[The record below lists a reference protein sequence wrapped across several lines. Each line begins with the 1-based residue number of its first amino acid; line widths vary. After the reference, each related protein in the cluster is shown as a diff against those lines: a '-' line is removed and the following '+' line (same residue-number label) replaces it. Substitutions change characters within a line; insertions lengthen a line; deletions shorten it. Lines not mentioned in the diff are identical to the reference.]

1 MVSEN
6 EIYSYWNIYFFLKK
20 NYFRFSLT
28 SLVDVYSD
36 LEKENAEIDE
46 SHISIKSKNYLNK
59 TREEDLEYDFE
70 FDPDLKK
77 SKKESTQCLNTNSI
91 LNSTK
96 KKRIF

>member
-1 MVSEN
+1 
-6 EIYSYWNIYFFLKK
+6 
-20 NYFRFSLT
+20 
-28 SLVDVYSD
+28 
-36 LEKENAEIDE
+36 
-46 SHISIKSKNYLNK
+46 LNK